1 MNHAKLW
8 TKDFVIVSAE
18 NFFAYFTYYILVAT
32 ITIYATDRFHASP
45 SIAGLAAGIFI
56 IGTLIGRL
64 FAGRSI
70 EQVGRKKM
78 LYIGF
83 ISFLITTLL
92 YFAIKNL
99 GLLIVVRILH
109 GAAFG
114 VTSTATGTIVADI
127 IPHERRGE
135 GIGYYALSTTIA
147 AAIGSFL
154 GMYVIQ
160 HTSFIMNFVICL
172 AVLTISFLAAFLLK
186 VPKTELTSKEL
197 EKMKAFKWDNFFES
211 KAFPISVVCFIIAF
225 CYSSVLSFLT
235 SYSKEINLE
244 AVASFFFI
252 AYAVAILVSRP
263 LTGPWFDKYGEN
275 AVIYP
280 TFLLFTAGLILLG
293 FAHHAFSLLLSGI
306 LVGFGYGNFLS
317 NAQAVA
323 IKVSPKQRMGLA
335 TSTFFIFADGGVG
348 IGPFI
353 LGFLIPVIGYR
364 ETYIAMSV
372 VALACI
378 FLYYLLHGRKAG
390 NTKGR
395 WRSAA

>member
-1 MNHAKLW
+1 MNNVRLW

-18 NFFAYFTYYILVAT
+18 NFFAYFTYYLLIAT
-32 ITIYATDRFHASP
+32 IEVYATTRFQASP
-45 SIAGLAAGIFI
+45 STAGLAAGIFI
-56 IGTLIGRL
+56 IGTLLGRL

-70 EQVGRKKM
+70 DQVGRKKM

-83 ISFLITTLL
+83 ISFLVTTTF
-92 YFAIKNL
+92 YFFVTSL
-99 GLLIVVRILH
+99 GLLILIRILH

-147 AAIGSFL
+147 AAIGPFL
-154 GMYVIQ
+154 GMYVTQ
-160 HTSFIMNFVICL
+160 YTSFNMNFVICL
-172 AVLTISFLAAFLLK
+172 VVLAISFLAAFLLK
-186 VPKTELTSKEL
+186 VPKIELNTNELKQIKEGGW
-197 EKMKAFKWDNFFES
+197 ETFFES
-211 KAFPISVVCFIIAF
+211 KAIPISIICAIIAF
-225 CYSSVLSFLT
+225 CYSSILSFLT
-235 SYSKEINLE
+235 SYSETIHLQ

-263 LTGPWFDKYGEN
+263 FTGRWFDQIGEN
-275 AVIYP
+275 VVMYP
-280 TFLLFTAGLILLG
+280 TFFLFAAGLILLG
-293 FAHHAFSLLLSGI
+293 VTHQGIFLLLAGV

-323 IKVSPKQRMGLA
+323 IKVSPNHRMGLA

-348 IGPFI
+348 IGPFV

-364 ETYIAMSV
+364 GLYVTMGIVSMACV
-372 VALACI
+372 V
-378 FLYYLLHGRKAG
+378 LYYFLHGRKVENFKPIG
-390 NTKGR
+390 NQ
-395 WRSAA
+395 